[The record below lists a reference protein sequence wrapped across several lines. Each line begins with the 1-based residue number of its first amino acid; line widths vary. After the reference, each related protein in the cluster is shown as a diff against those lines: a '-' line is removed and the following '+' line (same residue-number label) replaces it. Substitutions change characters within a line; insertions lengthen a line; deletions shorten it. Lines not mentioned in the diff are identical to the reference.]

1 MLGPGRMGLSQMPR
15 DRAAVI
21 DRLEPRVLFAVKLV
35 DFGNFPVN
43 LAQIAWLMKDSHTPT
58 SGFSYTLGNGDGQR
72 HNVNGISWPDST
84 YYDTVL
90 GSGGFSAVNSWNI
103 KPLILYANQKNGDWL

>member
-1 MLGPGRMGLSQMPR
+1 MLRLGRTGRLQMLG
-15 DRAAVI
+15 DRAVMI
-21 DRLEPRVLFAVKLV
+21 DRLEPRLLFAVKSV
-35 DFGNFPVN
+35 DFNNYPVN
-43 LAQIAWLMKDSHTPT
+43 LTQIEWLMKDSHTPT

-90 GSGGFSAVNSWNI
+90 GGGGFSAVNGWNI
-103 KPLILYANQKNGDWL
+103 KPLILYANQ